1 MPPLDGVRDML
12 KLFGAIYV
20 LSAPTIMGIL
30 IVALLTM
37 NRFDS
42 TQILIAA
49 VVGAVLAVPVA
60 ALVTKQ
66 IAAPRRR
73 A

>member
-1 MPPLDGVRDML
+1 ML

-20 LSAPTIMGIL
+20 LSAPTIMGVL

>member
-1 MPPLDGVRDML
+1 ML

>member
-1 MPPLDGVRDML
+1 ML

-20 LSAPTIMGIL
+20 LAAPTLMGVL
-30 IVALLTM
+30 IIALLTM

-49 VVGAVLAVPVA
+49 IVGAALAVPVA
-60 ALVTKQ
+60 ALITKQ
-66 IAAPRRR
+66 ISAPKRR

>member
-1 MPPLDGVRDML
+1 ML

-20 LSAPTIMGIL
+20 LTAPTIMGIL

-42 TQILIAA
+42 IQILIAA
-49 VVGAVLAVPVA
+49 VVGAVLAIPVA
-60 ALVTKQ
+60 AVIAKQ
-66 IAAPRRR
+66 ISAPKRR

>member
-1 MPPLDGVRDML
+1 ML

-20 LSAPTIMGIL
+20 LAAPTIMGIL

-42 TQILIAA
+42 IQILIAA

-60 ALVTKQ
+60 ALITKQ

>member
-1 MPPLDGVRDML
+1 MPPFDGVRDML

>member
-1 MPPLDGVRDML
+1 ML

-20 LSAPTIMGIL
+20 LTAPTMMGIL

-42 TQILIAA
+42 MQILIAA
-49 VVGAVLAVPVA
+49 VVGAVLAIPA
-60 ALVTKQ
+60 AAVIAKQ
-66 IAAPRRR
+66 IAAPKRR

>member
-1 MPPLDGVRDML
+1 ML
-12 KLFGAIYV
+12 KIFGAIYV